1 MIDCKVRIIHER
13 SNIIPI
19 AKKSYIN
26 NNKGSNCER
35 ITYDL
40 KQNCFDPSKSSPPN
54 DFMTKLR
61 QRMTLYESESLGTN
75 VFSLDRA

>member
-1 MIDCKVRIIHER
+1 MIDCKARIIHER

-19 AKKSYIN
+19 SKKSYIN
-26 NNKGSNCER
+26 NNDSNCGR

-54 DFMTKLR
+54 NFMTKLR
-61 QRMTLYESESLGTN
+61 QRMTLYESESLVTN
-75 VFSLDRA
+75 VFNLERA